1 MGQSGSVRF
10 HDRIL
15 RRLTR
20 GIRIDL
26 VRVRVVVVR
35 TMSGYEVGIH
45 GRRNRWAL
53 IVGVGGGYG
62 FRIRFVVPSHV
73 LRLGNRTGTGLSRS
87 RSPGR

>member
-15 RRLTR
+15 RRLTS
-20 GIRIDL
+20 GIRMEL
-26 VRVRVVVVR
+26 VRLRVVVVR

-53 IVGVGGGYG
+53 IVGVAGGYG
-62 FRIRFVVPSHV
+62 FRIRFVVPGHV
-73 LRLGNRTGTGLSRS
+73 LRLGNRIGSGLSR
-87 RSPGR
+87 RR